1 MTSTSQPICY
11 FAPRDRKK
19 ETIAIHAPEDIVK
32 AYKEHSRRKLYFET
46 AKVIFNALV
55 DRYNEKGKKVITYQT
70 TDFSQATFTGFL
82 SDINAQR
89 EKENKIRQKHR
100 EEALEY
106 YKEQIAKGTMAEE
119 KAFRDYAHYKRKPTA
134 LLKLF
139 ASDFEFIHWLRT
151 AGGWHV
157 KTMCIQ
163 TFTTLPY
170 RVLPSPIYHLAAYP
184 KDLLQDINILEKGT
198 AK

>member
-1 MTSTSQPICY
+1 MTSTPQPICY

-19 ETIAIHAPEDIVK
+19 ETIAIHTPEDIVK
-32 AYKEHSRRKLYFET
+32 AYKAHSRRKLYYAT
-46 AKVIFNALV
+46 AQAIFNSLV
-55 DRYNEKGKKVITYQT
+55 DRYNTKGKRVITYQT
-70 TDFSQATFTGFL
+70 TDFSQATFTGSL
-82 SDINAQR
+82 ADINAQR
-89 EKENKIRQKHR
+89 EKENQTRQKHR

-106 YKEQIAKGTMAEE
+106 YKAQIAKGAMTEE

-151 AGGWHV
+151 TEGRNV
-157 KTMCIQ
+157 KALSIQ

-170 RVLPSPIYHLAAYP
+170 RVLPAPIYHLSTYP
-184 KDLLQDINILEKGT
+184 KDLLENINILEKET